1 MYTTLLI
8 LSNENQIEDA
18 LVADNKL
25 LDIYRHLNTSWIYR
39 GYMEYLLFQH
49 VYFCNTLRSWS
60 ELFS

>member
-25 LDIYRHLNTSWIYR
+25 LDIYRRLNTSWIYR
-39 GYMEYLLFQH
+39 GYMEYILLFQH
-49 VYFCNTLRSWS
+49 VFLQYTFHQ
-60 ELFS
+60 